1 MMRRRSFVGALAAAA
16 ISIARLARAQ
26 TPAPLPRIGVIA
38 LADIPYVND
47 ALRKGLRE
55 HGLVDGQ
62 NLAIVYRSAGGKV
75 ERLPELA
82 GELVASKVAL
92 IVAMG
97 AGPARAVKQ
106 ATTSIPIVMAP
117 VGNPVEGGFVTNL
130 ARPGGNITGVSLVS
144 LDLAAKRIAIA
155 KELLPKAER
164 VVVLMTTHTSAPE
177 PVKASSREAAR
188 RLGVQ
193 VEFIDADGPADL
205 ERAFVAAKQ
214 ARADAVVVTPSP
226 LFNSE
231 RERLSGLAQRYR
243 MPVIGEAREFAAS
256 GFVIGYGPSIGDATY
271 RAAVYVDK
279 ILKGANPGDL
289 AVDQPLVFEM
299 TVNFKTARALG
310 IAIPQSL
317 LLRADEVIQ

>member
-1 MMRRRSFVGALAAAA
+1 VITRRDVMLAFALALSVAGY
-16 ISIARLARAQ
+16 ARAQ
-26 TPAPLPRIGVIA
+26 APTPLPRIGVLA

-47 ALRKGLRE
+47 ALRKGLRA

-62 NLAIVYRSAGGKV
+62 NVAIVYRSAGGKV
-75 ERLPELA
+75 ERLPALA
-82 GELVASKVAL
+82 GELVGSKVEL

-155 KELLPKAER
+155 KELLPKLER

-271 RAAVYVDK
+271 RSAAYVDK

-289 AVDQPLVFEM
+289 PVDQPLVFEM
-299 TVNFKTARALG
+299 TVNLKTAKALG
-310 IAIPQSL
+310 ITIPQSL

>member
-1 MMRRRSFVGALAAAA
+1 VTTRRGVMAACALALSVVGCAD
-16 ISIARLARAQ
+16 ARAQ
-26 TPAPLPRIGVIA
+26 APLPRIGVLA

-47 ALRKGLRE
+47 ALRRGLRA

-62 NLAIVYRSAGGKV
+62 NIVIVDRSAGGRV
-75 ERLPELA
+75 ERLPMLA
-82 GELVASKVAL
+82 GELVAGRVEL

-97 AGPARAVKQ
+97 AGPARAAKQ
-106 ATTSIPIVMAP
+106 ATASIPIVMAP

-155 KELLPKAER
+155 KELLPNVER
-164 VVVLMTTHTSAPE
+164 VVVLMTTHTSSPE

-188 RLGVQ
+188 RLGVH
-193 VEFIDADGPADL
+193 VDFIDADGPADL

-214 ARADAVVVTPSP
+214 ARADVVVVTPSP

-271 RAAVYVDK
+271 RAAAYVDK

-289 AVDQPLVFEM
+289 PVDQPLVFEM
-299 TVNFKTARALG
+299 TVNLKAARALG
-310 IAIPQSL
+310 IMIPQSL
-317 LLRADEVIQ
+317 LVRADEVIQ

>member
-1 MMRRRSFVGALAAAA
+1 VITRRDVMVACALALVVAGY
-16 ISIARLARAQ
+16 ARAQ
-26 TPAPLPRIGVIA
+26 MPTPLPRIGVLA
-38 LADIPYVND
+38 LADIPYIND
-47 ALRKGLRE
+47 ALRKGLRA

-62 NLAIVYRSAGGKV
+62 NIAIVYRSAGGKV
-75 ERLPELA
+75 ELLPGLA
-82 GELVASKVAL
+82 AELVASKVEI

-97 AGPARAVKQ
+97 GGPARAAKQ
-106 ATTSIPIVMAP
+106 VTTSIPIVMAP

-130 ARPGGNITGVSLVS
+130 ARPGGNITGVSSVS

-155 KELLPKAER
+155 KELLPKLER

-193 VEFIDADGPADL
+193 VEFINADDPADF

-231 RERLSGLAQRYR
+231 RERLSGLALRFR

-256 GFVIGYGPSIGDATY
+256 GFVIGYGPSVGDATY
-271 RAAVYVDK
+271 RSAAYIDK

-289 AVDQPLVFEM
+289 PVDQPLVFEM
-299 TVNFKTARALG
+299 TVNLKTAKALG
-310 IAIPQSL
+310 ITIPHSL

>member
-1 MMRRRSFVGALAAAA
+1 MITRRDVMVACALALSVAGY
-16 ISIARLARAQ
+16 ARAQ
-26 TPAPLPRIGVIA
+26 APTPLPRIGVLA

-47 ALRKGLRE
+47 ALRKGLRA
-55 HGLVDGQ
+55 HGLMDGQ
-62 NLAIVYRSAGGKV
+62 NIAIVYRSAGGKV

-82 GELVASKVAL
+82 GELVGSKVEL

-130 ARPGGNITGVSLVS
+130 ARPGGNVTGVSLVS

-155 KELLPKAER
+155 KELLPKLER

-271 RAAVYVDK
+271 RSAAYVDK

-289 AVDQPLVFEM
+289 PVDQPLVFEM
-299 TVNFKTARALG
+299 TVNLKTAKALG
-310 IAIPQSL
+310 ITIPQSL

>member
-1 MMRRRSFVGALAAAA
+1 MITRRDVMVACALALFVAGY
-16 ISIARLARAQ
+16 ARAQ
-26 TPAPLPRIGVIA
+26 TPTPLPRIGVLA

-47 ALRKGLRE
+47 ALRKGLRA

-62 NLAIVYRSAGGKV
+62 SVAIVYRSAGGKV

-82 GELVASKVAL
+82 GELVGSKVEL

-155 KELLPKAER
+155 KELLPKLER

-193 VEFIDADGPADL
+193 VEFINADDPADF

-271 RAAVYVDK
+271 RSAAYVDK

-289 AVDQPLVFEM
+289 PVDQPLVFEM
-299 TVNFKTARALG
+299 TVNLKTAKALG
-310 IAIPQSL
+310 ITIPQSL